1 MKIHDLETPCALVD
15 LDRMEAN
22 IRSLQAYLAQ
32 HGIANRP
39 HMKTHKVPEI
49 AMMQMKAGAIGTTCQ
64 KLGEAEVMA
73 DGGLEDIFLPYN
85 LLGELKLARLVRLAR
100 RVKMSVTADSE
111 ATVAGLS
118 EAFGGAGLVLP
129 VLVEFDT
136 GIGRCGVQTPEEA
149 RALARRIGRSKGLK
163 FAGLMTYP
171 HNERTDPF
179 VEETRALLARD
190 GIPAGGV
197 SLGGTSGM
205 NRAHTRKGVTEYRAG
220 MYVFGDRS
228 SITAGATTL
237 EESALTILTTVVS
250 RPTPDRVILDAGSKT
265 LSSDLLGLEGHG
277 FVLEYPEARIEKL
290 TEEHGHG
297 DFGPCAR
304 KPAIGE
310 RVRVV
315 PNHCCQIANL
325 LGKLYGVRGEEVR
338 IVWPVAARGTVY

>member
-1 MKIHDLETPCALVD
+1 MTIHDLETPCALVD
-15 LDRMEAN
+15 LDRLEAN
-22 IRSLQAYLAQ
+22 ILGLQAYFAG

-49 AMMQMKAGAIGTTCQ
+49 ALMQMKAGAVGTTCQ

-85 LLGELKLARLVRLAR
+85 LLGDTKLDRLVRLAR
-100 RVKMSVTADSE
+100 RVRMSVTADS
-111 ATVAGLS
+111 AVTVEGLSAAFGAAGLT
-118 EAFGGAGLVLP
+118 LP

-136 GIGRCGVQTPEEA
+136 GIGRCGVQTPAEA
-149 RALARRIGRSKGLK
+149 LALARTIASSRGLV

-171 HNERTDPF
+171 HNDRTVPF
-179 VEETRALLARD
+179 VEETSALLTR
-190 GIPAGGV
+190 AGLSVGTV

-205 NRAHTRKGVTEYRAG
+205 RQAHTRKGVTEYRAG

-228 SITAGATTL
+228 SIAAGATPL
-237 EESALTILTTVVS
+237 ETCALTILTTVVS
-250 RPTPDRVILDAGSKT
+250 RPTPDRGILDAGSKT

-277 FVLEYPEARIEKL
+277 LVVEYPEARIEKL

-304 KPAIGE
+304 KPAVGD
-310 RVRVV
+310 RVRLI

-338 IVWPVAARGTVY
+338 IVWPVLARGKVA